1 MKMKIILSILFVLL
15 LSGCNIEYNIEI
27 KEDKTY
33 NETLYIKNM
42 KKTNMSYQDVR
53 NAFYE
58 KLPDY
63 KISTPNYDSENIKA
77 TIENQ
82 SLSMIKHSE
91 IVKYAYYS
99 ESKNKNEIILTP
111 NTEMLD
117 SIFYDIENEDKPTGA
132 QINVKITLP
141 FEVEY
146 TNANDVKDNTYIWK
160 IDKDNYKKIEIKF
173 NSNQIKKTTKQKQN
187 EKTFSI
193 IIITFISISIISFII
208 STVIKYKNRN
218 GGIK

>member
-1 MKMKIILSILFVLL
+1 MKIKIILSIIFVLL

-77 TIENQ
+77 TIIYVLEF
-82 SLSMIKHSE
+82 LKRKLLE
-91 IVKYAYYS
+91 
-99 ESKNKNEIILTP
+99 L
-111 NTEMLD
+111 
-117 SIFYDIENEDKPTGA
+117 
-132 QINVKITLP
+132 
-141 FEVEY
+141 
-146 TNANDVKDNTYIWK
+146 
-160 IDKDNYKKIEIKF
+160 
-173 NSNQIKKTTKQKQN
+173 
-187 EKTFSI
+187 
-193 IIITFISISIISFII
+193 
-208 STVIKYKNRN
+208 
-218 GGIK
+218 